1 MSVAD
6 KLTKLTTDITSAY
19 NSIQSK
25 GGTIPSHKN
34 TDNLSTAISSIP
46 TDEWKPQPDWWDIDS
61 ILANDTEN
69 YPCKIIALLR
79 NTESTTTIDRLN
91 ADKIKT
97 SDGVE
102 YDTSS
107 TSYSHTWDTT
117 KDKPCSLGYKT
128 RYVIWYFSNVRVDD
142 YNKYVP
148 KNTLY
153 IIAKNINTNKNFN
166 AFCQLPICEC
176 IELIDCYFSGNY
188 LFFNNNYNMQ
198 KITGVNSNANNLTGS
213 GTGTFQNCYN
223 LKDLDLKCNNTTEY
237 SMRSAF
243 ANCHALKTIENL
255 DLESMG
261 IKPNLVRSYWGFGS
275 SAIKTI
281 REINFDNIDTS
292 SANNY
297 TQTFSSLLSL
307 IEVETIGEIKV
318 SGINLSNCVLLSHDT
333 LIRFLNA
340 LYDYSSSS
348 GTYTLT
354 LGNTNLAKLTSAE
367 IQIGTDKG
375 WTIN

>member
-25 GGTIPSHKN
+25 GGTIPAHKN

-46 TDEWKPQPDWWDIDS
+46 TGDWQPQPDWWDIDT
-61 ILANDTEN
+61 ILANDTED

-79 NTESTTTIDRLN
+79 NIESTTIIDRLN
-91 ADKIKT
+91 ANKIKT

-128 RYVIWYFSNVRVDD
+128 RYIIWYFSSNNIDN

-148 KNTLY
+148 NSSLY
-153 IIAKNINTNKNFN
+153 IIAKNINTNRNFN
-166 AFCQLPICEC
+166 TFSKLSICEC
-176 IELIDCYFSGNY
+176 IKLTNCYFSGAY
-188 LFFNNNYNMQ
+188 LFFSQNRNMQ

-213 GTGTFQNCYN
+213 GTGTFASCFSLKELELQCDNTVSYNIRDTFSNCN
-223 LKDLDLKCNNTTEY
+223 V
-237 SMRSAF
+237 
-243 ANCHALKTIENL
+243 LKTMENL

-261 IKPNLVRSYWGFGS
+261 IKPSLVKSYWGFGN

-292 SANNY
+292 NSNNWTSAFPNL
-297 TQTFSSLLSL
+297 FSL
-307 IEVETIGEIKV
+307 IEIETIGQISL
-318 SGINLSNCVLLSHDT
+318 SGINISYCVLLNHDT
-333 LIRFLNA
+333 LLRFLNA

-354 LGNTNLAKLTSAE
+354 LGNTNLAKLTAQE